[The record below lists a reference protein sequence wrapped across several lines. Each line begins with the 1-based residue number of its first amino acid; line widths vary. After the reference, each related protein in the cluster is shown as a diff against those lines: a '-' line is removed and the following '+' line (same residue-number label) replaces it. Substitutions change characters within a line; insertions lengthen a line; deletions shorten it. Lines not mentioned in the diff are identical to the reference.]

1 MTTIA
6 EIARAADVSVE
17 SVLRVINRDEVSSD
31 VAARVLSAME
41 ACGYDRLPHSVQTR
55 RSQGVVVGE
64 VVADGPGRDAHA
76 DDAVRRAREQLLQAV
91 GDVVNELE
99 NPEILSRASDPLGIR
114 ALADRIRAIDARFER
129 VARDVEGMKRE
140 LVRARHERLE
150 DLTLLVDLIT
160 TSWRAVDRRLGRID
174 RKLERLEGLPEP
186 SGGGRLTIG
195 EAPRNPQR

>member
-6 EIARAADVSVE
+6 EIARVADVSVE

-41 ACGYDRLPHSVQTR
+41 ECGYDRLPHSVQTR

-99 NPEILSRASDPLGIR
+99 NPE
-114 ALADRIRAIDARFER
+114 
-129 VARDVEGMKRE
+129 
-140 LVRARHERLE
+140 
-150 DLTLLVDLIT
+150 
-160 TSWRAVDRRLGRID
+160 
-174 RKLERLEGLPEP
+174 
-186 SGGGRLTIG
+186 
-195 EAPRNPQR
+195 